1 MFKPNFFSLVS
12 TSCLMSF
19 VLLYSLGSFHKALAA
34 GGSIRLTTDP
44 STDRI
49 SPFEAEATK
58 KQSPVNFE
66 LQAMDS
72 RGQPLK
78 NASIDIRVVNPS
90 ANPWFRTDFP
100 IVEGTDL
107 LKFVTDAPDGKV
119 RWQQMMPIR
128 GNYQIIADVKPTKSN
143 SFRPFVQSTSV
154 SVSEN
159 SIKYQNFALLAVLLL
174 VTGGVGGW
182 IVGSRQPIIEGEVAP
197 RKVRVLL
204 SGAALVAIAALLYVN
219 VSAEQAQS
227 GMSEPMSHMQHGS
240 KAGATAAPMSAQ
252 VAKEGLMV
260 KLSGDGAAIVGK
272 PANFQ
277 IQVTDAVT
285 NQPVSAAISVKEVQL
300 EHDWTS
306 FAFQTNSTNGL
317 MNWQS
322 GLFDGA
328 PHRLDVVVSPA
339 GGGKQFPPIKIQQE
353 IEVAGVAPP
362 LITRLISLS
371 YMTGIVASAFLVAF
385 WWRRRQP
392 VKQQLT

>member
-1 MFKPNFFSLVS
+1 
-12 TSCLMSF
+12 MSF
-19 VLLYSLGSFHKALAA
+19 VLWSGYGFSHKALAA

-44 STDRI
+44 SADRI
-49 SPFEAEATK
+49 LPFEAEATD

-66 LQAMDS
+66 LQALDS
-72 RGQPLK
+72 SGKPLK
-78 NASIDIRVVNPS
+78 NASLDIRVINPS
-90 ANPWFRTDFP
+90 SNPFFSTDFP

-128 GNYQIIADVKPTKSN
+128 GKYQVIADVKPTTDS
-143 SFRPFVQSTSV
+143 SFAPFVQSASI
-154 SVSEN
+154 SVSE
-159 SIKYQNFALLAVLLL
+159 SSVKYQNFAILAMLLL
-174 VTGGVGGW
+174 VAGGVGGW
-182 IVGSRQPIIEGEVAP
+182 VVGSRQPIVEGEVAP

-204 SGAALVAIAALLYVN
+204 SGAALISITALLYVS

-227 GMSEPMSHMQHGS
+227 GMSEPMSHMQHGGN
-240 KAGATAAPMSAQ
+240 AGAVTPISAEA
-252 VAKEGLMV
+252 AKEGVVV
-260 KLSGDGAAIVGK
+260 KLTGDGAVTVGK
-272 PANFQ
+272 PAKFQ
-277 IQVTDAVT
+277 VQVTDAT
-285 NQPVSAAISVKEVQL
+285 TKQPLAVAISVKEVHL

-306 FAFQTNSTNGL
+306 FALQNARPNGK

-339 GGGKQFPPIKIQQE
+339 EGGKQFTPIKLQQE

-362 LITRLISLS
+362 VMTRLISLG
-371 YMTGIVASAFLVAF
+371 YMTGIVASAFLVSF

-392 VKQQLT
+392 GKQQLA